1 MNSKQAKNF
10 SLRHRHVFVIMF
22 FFMLAITLL
31 VRVVDIQIEDRDFL
45 IKKGQQQYH
54 KVESIPSVRGKIL
67 DRDGS
72 LLAISVQ
79 SESIYVRPQVF
90 LSEKKRWGELE
101 AVIGQEEG
109 YLKRRMASREK
120 ANFVYLQPR
129 LISPEIANKVREL
142 KFSGVGFEKQLSR
155 FYPHK
160 QETSHLLGFT
170 GDDHNGLE
178 GMELLYNDYL
188 AGLPGKQRIFQDA
201 KKNIIR
207 EPNIINYPQP
217 GKDLVLTV
225 DQRLQYIAF
234 KYLSE
239 AVEKHNAEAGS
250 LIILEA
256 DSGEVLAI
264 TNQPSFNPNRRST
277 IEPYR
282 VRNRALTDTFE
293 PGSTIKPFTAAAV
306 ISNGLYN
313 AESEIDTSPGR
324 FQLGNYWV
332 GDVKNYGILTI
343 RQILAKSSNV
353 GAIKISQDLEAE
365 LLWGMLNTV
374 GFGNPTGLMFPGES
388 FGRLKDFAFWHPTE
402 RATLSYGYGMAVT
415 ACQLAKA
422 YNVIANDGLSIPLT
436 LVKKRPGNVLRERV
450 LKSSVAA
457 EMRNMLLTA
466 VDTGTGKLAKIP
478 GYSVAGKTGTVRKSA
493 KGGYLENQHTAIFAG
508 IFPAT
513 QPQLVGVVVIDNPS
527 EGGGGSVSAP
537 VFAAVMKE
545 AARVLSIIPDLDVE
559 MVGDAS
565 LVAEPGDFLNQR
577 DGLGR

>member
-1 MNSKQAKNF
+1 MNSKLTKKF
-10 SLRHRHVFVIMF
+10 SFRHRQAFVILF

-31 VRVVDIQIEDRDFL
+31 ARVVSIQIKDRDFL
-45 IKKGQQQYH
+45 INKGRQQYN

-67 DRDGS
+67 DRDGG
-72 LLAISVQ
+72 LLAISVE
-79 SESIYVRPQVF
+79 SESIYVRPQAF

-101 AVIGQEEG
+101 ALIGQENG
-109 YLKRRMASREK
+109 YLNRRLNSRAK

-129 LISPEIANKVREL
+129 LISPEIADQVRKL
-142 KFSGVGFEKQLSR
+142 KLSGVGFEKQLSR

-160 QETSHLLGFT
+160 QETSHILGFT

-178 GMELLYNDYL
+178 GIELIYNESL
-188 AGLPGKQRIFQDA
+188 AGIPGKQRIFRDA

-217 GKDLVLTV
+217 GKDLTLTV

-239 AVEKHNAEAGS
+239 AVKKHNADAGS
-250 LIILEA
+250 LIILEVK
-256 DSGEVLAI
+256 SGEVLAI
-264 TNQPSFNPNRRST
+264 TNQPSFNPNRRSSM
-277 IEPYR
+277 EPYR

-306 ISNGLYN
+306 ISNGLYS
-313 AESEIDTSPGR
+313 ADSEIDTSPGR

-332 GDVKNYGILTI
+332 GDLKNYGILTV

-365 LLWGMLNTV
+365 LLWGMLNAV
-374 GFGNPTGLMFPGES
+374 GFGNSTGLMFPGES
-388 FGRLKDFAFWHPTE
+388 FGRLKDFSFWHPTE

-422 YNVIANDGLSIPLT
+422 YNVIANDGLSIPLA
-436 LVKKRPGNVLRERV
+436 LVKQESGNVLGERV
-450 LKSSVAA
+450 LKSTVAA
-457 EMRNMLLTA
+457 EMRNMLHTA
-466 VDTGTGKLAKIP
+466 VDTGTGSLAKIS
-478 GYSVAGKTGTVRKSA
+478 GYSVAGKTGTVRKSS
-493 KGGYLENQHTAIFAG
+493 KGGYLEDQHTAIFAG

-513 QPQLVGVVVIDNPS
+513 QPKLVGVVVIDNPS

-545 AARVLSIIPDLDVE
+545 AARVLSIIPDLDVD
-559 MVGDAS
+559 MVREAS
-565 LVAEPGDFLNQR
+565 LVAESRGLLNERR
-577 DGLGR
+577 DLGQ